1 MSKKLKVGVIGGGSI
16 ARWCHVPGYAA
27 DPDCELTALAEP
39 CQTSID
45 KLADKGFKFE
55 RVYSDY
61 KEMLAKEDLDLV
73 SVCTPNKYHAEMAI
87 AALNAGCDV
96 LLEKP
101 IALSM
106 EEAYAIKEAMEK
118 NNKRVAVGF
127 SHRFEHMVR
136 EAKAAIQRGL
146 IGEPFMIRVR
156 FAHMGPQPGWATT
169 EWFYKPEIAGG
180 GAMLDMAVHCVDII
194 QFMLGKITGITAV
207 TATLRKDIKVDDNVV
222 GTVKIGDR
230 CMGYFEGGWTT
241 LTGFG
246 GIEIMGDNGS
256 IVVDYAQGKV
266 FSRSGVTKPD
276 GTLTIQD
283 EVIATAATP
292 KWTLQMQ
299 ELIAAF
305 KNNTELPATLED
317 GISALKVTLA
327 AYESSAKGKYISID

>member
-1 MSKKLKVGVIGGGSI
+1 
-16 ARWCHVPGYAA
+16 
-27 DPDCELTALAEP
+27 
-39 CQTSID
+39 
-45 KLADKGFKFE
+45 
-55 RVYSDY
+55 
-61 KEMLAKEDLDLV
+61 
-73 SVCTPNKYHAEMAI
+73 
-87 AALNAGCDV
+87 
-96 LLEKP
+96 
-101 IALSM
+101 
-106 EEAYAIKEAMEK
+106 
-118 NNKRVAVGF
+118 
-127 SHRFEHMVR
+127 MVR
-136 EAKAAIQRGL
+136 EAKAAIQKGL

-194 QFMLGKITGITAV
+194 QFMLGKITEITAI
-207 TATLRKDIKVDDNVV
+207 TSTLRKPIAVDDNVV
-222 GTVKIGDR
+222 GVVKIGDR

-276 GTLTIQD
+276 GTLTIND

-292 KWTLQMQ
+292 KWTQ
-299 ELIAAF
+299 EMHDFIAAF
-305 KNNTELPATLED
+305 KNGTELPATLED

-327 AYESSAKGKYISID
+327 AYESSNTGKRIVIK